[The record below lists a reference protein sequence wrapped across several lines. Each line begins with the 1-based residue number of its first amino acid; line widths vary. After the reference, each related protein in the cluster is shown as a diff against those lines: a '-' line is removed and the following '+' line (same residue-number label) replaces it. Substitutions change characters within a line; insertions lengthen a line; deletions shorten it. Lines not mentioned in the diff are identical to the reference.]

1 MSNHAIRRIAAIL
14 SILLL
19 SSLPTYAAPIG
30 IREVVQV
37 LSNYQTP
44 PDLRIGNTSQISQTA
59 TTSQGKP
66 AVDQATATP
75 DTYPLA
81 GTIINSDP
89 NGVVVIDLGE
99 VEGTVC
105 DCGDITVPVAGFP
118 KWPLLFLAGI
128 PFLFLP
134 DCENCDTP
142 ESFPTPTPPP
152 THAPEPTSMLLLG
165 SSLIAL
171 GAGLRRRNK
180 RTKLMQVRDAEEL

>member
-1 MSNHAIRRIAAIL
+1 VSKHAIRRITAIL

-19 SSLPTYAAPIG
+19 SSLPTHAAPIG

-37 LSNYQTP
+37 FSNYQTP
-44 PDLRIGNTSQISQTA
+44 PDLRIGNTAQISQTA
-59 TTSQGKP
+59 TTSQRKP
-66 AVDQATATP
+66 GVDQAPATS
-75 DTYPLA
+75 DTYPLD

-89 NGVVVIDLGE
+89 NAVAVIDLGE
-99 VEGTVC
+99 IEGTVC
-105 DCGDITVPVAGFP
+105 DCGDISVPVAGFP

-134 DCENCDTP
+134 HCDNCDTP

-152 THAPEPTSMLLLG
+152 THTPEPASMLLFG

-180 RTKLMQVRDAEEL
+180 RTKLMRVRDAEEL